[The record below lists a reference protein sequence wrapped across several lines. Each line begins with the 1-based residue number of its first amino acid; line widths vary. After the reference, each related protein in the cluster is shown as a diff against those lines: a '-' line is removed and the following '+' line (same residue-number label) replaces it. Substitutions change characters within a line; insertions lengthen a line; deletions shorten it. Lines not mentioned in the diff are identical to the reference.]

1 MENIISIVFAVAGN
15 KNNSYKILINY
26 FGEGP
31 SNCIGENN
39 GLTASW
45 IEGGGRYQ
53 SKTTCNVFVGFS
65 LNRLV
70 SNKKPG
76 F

>member
-1 MENIISIVFAVAGN
+1 VAGN

-26 FGEGP
+26 FGKVP
-31 SNCIGENN
+31 AIASGENN

-53 SKTTCNVFVGFS
+53 SKS
-65 LNRLV
+65 L
-70 SNKKPG
+70 
-76 F
+76 